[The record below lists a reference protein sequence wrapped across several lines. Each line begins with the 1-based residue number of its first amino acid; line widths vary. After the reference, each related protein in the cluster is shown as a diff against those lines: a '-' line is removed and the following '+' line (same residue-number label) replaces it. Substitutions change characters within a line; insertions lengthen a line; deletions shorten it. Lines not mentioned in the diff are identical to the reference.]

1 MKVEI
6 TKKEQEILHLALER
20 LLQDAKRAD
29 EILTACGTSC
39 TSNLPVMEINELRRK
54 IITLTD

>member
-6 TKKEQEILHLALER
+6 TKQEQEILHLALEW
-20 LLQDAKRAD
+20 LLQDAKQAD
-29 EILTACGTSC
+29 ELLSACGTSC
-39 TSNLPVMEINELRRK
+39 TKLPTIEINDLRRK

>member
-20 LLQDAKRAD
+20 LLQDAKQAD
-29 EILTACGTSC
+29 EILIACGTSC
-39 TSNLPVMEINELRRK
+39 TKLPTMEINDLRRK
-54 IITLTD
+54 VITLND

>member
-6 TKKEQEILHLALER
+6 TKQEQEILHLALER
-20 LLQDAKRAD
+20 LLQDAKQAD
-29 EILTACGTSC
+29 EILIACGTSC
-39 TSNLPVMEINELRRK
+39 TKLPTIEINELRRK

>member
-6 TKKEQEILHLALER
+6 TKQEQEILHLALER
-20 LLQDAKRAD
+20 LLQDAKQAD
-29 EILTACGTSC
+29 EIFTACGTSC
-39 TSNLPVMEINELRRK
+39 TKLPTIEINELRRK